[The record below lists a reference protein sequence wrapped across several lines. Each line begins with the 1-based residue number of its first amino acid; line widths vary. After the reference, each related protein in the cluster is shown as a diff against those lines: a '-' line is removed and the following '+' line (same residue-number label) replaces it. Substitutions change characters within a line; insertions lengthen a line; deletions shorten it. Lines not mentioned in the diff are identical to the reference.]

1 MSVVKQSLTTDA
13 DSPKTVAQPAVEPA
27 EPGKP
32 DMVLTGGK
40 AGRVRK
46 SDVIVVKHYLHAEEI
61 TQSNRIAA
69 MFLDDAEDRAS
80 QRQDLRMD
88 DWRQYVDRFVAF
100 NERPLLKDA
109 GTVSHERMQQIVHER
124 YAVFDAKRRKAEAL
138 AADVEDIKALEP
150 LEKLSRKG
158 GDNASSRMAET
169 PTRRYRTN
177 YFRRNAGSL
186 HAKLLGRHYPVV
198 DHWRNTVQHHHRLHR
213 EDHRIWPKKFLRQVI
228 PGRNATDGHVWPGQ
242 DPWSDSTIGD

>member
-1 MSVVKQSLTTDA
+1 MTTDA
-13 DSPKTVAQPAVEPA
+13 EILNTVAQPAVEPA
-27 EPGKP
+27 EPGKPGKP

-109 GTVSHERMQQIVHER
+109 GTVSHERMQQIAHER

-138 AADVEDIKALEP
+138 AADVEDIGALESIENWRAREAIVLP
-150 LEKLSRKG
+150 NEKSNVMQKNALSCSIGKVACG
-158 GDNASSRMAET
+158 
-169 PTRRYRTN
+169 
-177 YFRRNAGSL
+177 
-186 HAKLLGRHYPVV
+186 LLPAFHSALTKAPQKSCKEGA
-198 DHWRNTVQHHHRLHR
+198 D
-213 EDHRIWPKKFLRQVI
+213 
-228 PGRNATDGHVWPGQ
+228 AT
-242 DPWSDSTIGD
+242 